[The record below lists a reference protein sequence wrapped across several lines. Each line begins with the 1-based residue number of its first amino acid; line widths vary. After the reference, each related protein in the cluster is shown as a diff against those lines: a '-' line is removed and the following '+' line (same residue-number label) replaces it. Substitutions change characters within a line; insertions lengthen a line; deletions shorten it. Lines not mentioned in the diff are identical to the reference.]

1 MRMIPDISLASRV
14 MSVLER
20 LTMRCRI
27 EPLAGG
33 SSKHVHWRWYS
44 QKPMQPIK
52 ELGLSPRVLSSLYN
66 GAANV
71 FWSLMAFAP
80 VSIFCYRYMGRAWLW
95 AFVAASLIAF
105 VIPASKLSYLE

>member
-1 MRMIPDISLASRV
+1 
-14 MSVLER
+14 
-20 LTMRCRI
+20 
-27 EPLAGG
+27 
-33 SSKHVHWRWYS
+33 
-44 QKPMQPIK
+44 MQPIK

-105 VIPASKLSYLE
+105 VIPASKLSYLELSSTVTTYRKLRVHWRTISCSTAA